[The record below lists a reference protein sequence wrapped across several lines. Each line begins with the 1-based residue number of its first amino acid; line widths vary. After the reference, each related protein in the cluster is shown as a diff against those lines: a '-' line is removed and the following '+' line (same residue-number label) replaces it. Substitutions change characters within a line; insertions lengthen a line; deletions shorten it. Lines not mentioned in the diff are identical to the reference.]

1 MGKVIGTAIKPIR
14 YGLVGAGAFGSF
26 CIEHYRKSSLIDV
39 RAVADV
45 NADAAKTMAAKLSID
60 AVGSAEELFA
70 RDDIDLVHL
79 ATPPFTHRELTLKA
93 IAAGKH
99 VLCEKPLATSV
110 EDARAMLDAAAE
122 ANRVLV
128 VNLIMRYDPL
138 NEAVAKILSKEL
150 LGAPL
155 AASLTNL
162 AGDWKL
168 SPSHWFWNRAKSGG
182 IFVEHSVHFFD
193 LFAMFLGDAKVL
205 SAAQATRLGNNAIVE
220 QVMSSARHVN
230 GVLATQY
237 HGFHQPGQ
245 MDRQELRIICEKGD
259 IRLFDWLTT
268 RVAIDAMLDEAS
280 AQKLIACFPQPPTVK
295 TSALKPNAPGMDP
308 HDVLARHKR
317 WHADHRYAIEATL
330 GDGEKQTLYGD
341 AIRELLED
349 QVKFIRDPSHV
360 RRVTEAN
367 GLTSLEMASR
377 ARDLAE
383 RE

>member
-1 MGKVIGTAIKPIR
+1 MGQVIKPVR
-14 YGLVGAGAFGSF
+14 YGLIGAGAFGSF

-45 NADAAKTMAAKLSID
+45 NADAAKTMATKLSID
-60 AVGSAEELFA
+60 ALGSAEELFA

-99 VLCEKPLATSV
+99 VLCEKPLATSAK
-110 EDARAMLDAAAE
+110 DAREMVDAAAK
-122 ANRVLV
+122 ANRLLV

-138 NEAVAKILSKEL
+138 NEAVATVLREKL
-150 LGAPL
+150 LGEPI

-168 SPSHWFWNRAKSGG
+168 SPSHWFWDRVKSGG

-193 LFAMFLGDAKVL
+193 LFAMFLGDATVL
-205 SAAQATRLGNNAIVE
+205 SGAQATRSGNQAIVD
-220 QVMSSARHVN
+220 QVMSSARH
-230 GVLATQY
+230 GSDVLATQY
-237 HGFHQPGQ
+237 HGFHQPGE

-268 RVAIDAMLDEAS
+268 RVTIDAMLDEAS
-280 AQKLIACFPQPPTVK
+280 AQKLIARFPQSPSVK

-308 HDVLARHKR
+308 HDVLARHKH
-317 WHADHRYAIEATL
+317 WHADYRYAIEATL

-349 QVKFIRDPSHV
+349 QVRFIRDPSHV

-367 GLTSLEMASR
+367 GLKSLEMASR
-377 ARDLAE
+377 AKELAE

>member
-1 MGKVIGTAIKPIR
+1 MGQVIKPIR
-14 YGLVGAGAFGSF
+14 YGLVGAGSFGSF

-45 NADAAKTMAAKLSID
+45 NAGAAKAMAAKLSID
-60 AVGSAEELFA
+60 AVSSAEELFA
-70 RDDIDLVHL
+70 REDIDLVHL
-79 ATPPFTHRELTLKA
+79 ATPPWTHRELTLKA
-93 IAAGKH
+93 LAAGKH
-99 VLCEKPLATSV
+99 VLCEKPLAT
-110 EDARAMLDAAAE
+110 ELADAREMLDAAE
-122 ANRVLV
+122 QSNRVLV

-138 NEAVAKILSKEL
+138 NEAVARIVREKY
-150 LGAPL
+150 LGEPI

-168 SPSHWFWNRAKSGG
+168 SPTHWFWNRSQSGG

-193 LFAMFLGDAKVL
+193 LFAMFFGDASVL
-205 SAAQATRLGNNAIVE
+205 SAAQATRPGNDAIVD
-220 QVMSSARHVN
+220 QVMSSSRHAN

-237 HGFHQPGQ
+237 HGFHQPGE

-268 RVAIDAMLDEAS
+268 RVAIDAMLDETI
-280 AQKLIACFPQPPTVK
+280 AQNVIACFPQRPIVK
-295 TSALKPNAPGMDP
+295 ASALKPNAPGVDP
-308 HDVLARHKR
+308 HDVLARHKH

-341 AIRELLED
+341 AIRSLLED
-349 QVKFIRDPSHV
+349 QAMFIRDPSHV

-367 GLTSLEMASR
+367 GRTSLELAVR
-377 ARDLAE
+377 ARELAE
-383 RE
+383 R